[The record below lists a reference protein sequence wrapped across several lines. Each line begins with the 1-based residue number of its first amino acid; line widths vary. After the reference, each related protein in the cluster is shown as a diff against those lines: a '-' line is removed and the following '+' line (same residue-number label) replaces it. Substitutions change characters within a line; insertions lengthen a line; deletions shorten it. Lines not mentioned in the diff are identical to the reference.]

1 MKKNFS
7 MITVALLAVCI
18 SCNSGTETKT
28 TEAPAAPATST
39 AAQKNLEADHIIN
52 KAFETGDFSPIRNV
66 IAADA
71 IDHAGE
77 NGDVKGIDSII
88 AALQQMTK
96 STTNMK
102 FTVIKEFA
110 DDEYVMQWMQA
121 SGTMTA
127 DGYGM
132 KKGDSYNS
140 QSIEVTKFNSEN
152 KATEH
157 WTFMTMAD
165 MMKMMGGMGGGK

>member
-1 MKKNFS
+1 MKTNLIITTAFILAATIGCTSGSNDTKN
-7 MITVALLAVCI
+7 
-18 SCNSGTETKT
+18 
-28 TEAPAAPATST
+28 TEAPAAPAAST

-52 KAFETGDFSPIRNV
+52 KAFETGDFSAVRNV

-71 IDHAGE
+71 VDHAGE
-77 NGDVKGIDSII
+77 TGDIKGVDSII
-88 AALQQMTK
+88 ATMDRMVK
-96 STTNMK
+96 SSGSMKTTI
-102 FTVIKEFA
+102 IKEFA
-110 DDEYVMQWMQA
+110 DDEYVMQWMQV

-132 KKGDSYNS
+132 KKGDTFNS

-165 MMKMMGGMGGGK
+165 MMKMMGGGK